1 MKERCEIS
9 KVNKSIGG
17 NKRIGGTFCWKL
29 IKEWSLISAYRQ
41 DFFSFSNKRP
51 VRLFGTLEYAHS
63 ENISPH
69 GWVVCRWL
77 HWKRLQEAE
86 CIYNQINRFL
96 LRSFKY
102 QGRVNYCMKIYRKN
116 NRTQKIYL
124 LTTLEVE

>member
-51 VRLFGTLEYAHS
+51 VRLFGTLEYVP
-63 ENISPH
+63 EVMY
-69 GWVVCRWL
+69 W
-77 HWKRLQEAE
+77 
-86 CIYNQINRFL
+86 
-96 LRSFKY
+96 
-102 QGRVNYCMKIYRKN
+102 NYYMGSSAYSVFWDFGKKTCKKK
-116 NRTQKIYL
+116 T
-124 LTTLEVE
+124 V